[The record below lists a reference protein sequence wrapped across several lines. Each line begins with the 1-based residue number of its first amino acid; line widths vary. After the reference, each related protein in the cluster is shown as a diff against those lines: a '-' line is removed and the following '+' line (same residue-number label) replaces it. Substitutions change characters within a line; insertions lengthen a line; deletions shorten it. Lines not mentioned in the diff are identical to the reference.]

1 MQDLI
6 KTLFDEKEMD
16 RSLVDMGLDVRKI
29 KLIDQTKISSAYK
42 VLQEIEAKLQPA
54 VGQTPQQHQSEYVYT
69 IYSNIL
75 RPLQYAKVVP
85 KHECWIWNP

>member
-54 VGQTPQQHQSEYVYT
+54 VGQTPQQHQSE
-69 IYSNIL
+69 
-75 RPLQYAKVVP
+75 
-85 KHECWIWNP
+85 

>member
-1 MQDLI
+1 LI

-42 VLQEIEAKLQPA
+42 VLQEIEGKLQPA
-54 VGQTPQQHQSEYVYT
+54 VGQTQQQHTNEYVY
-69 IYSNIL
+69 
-75 RPLQYAKVVP
+75 
-85 KHECWIWNP
+85 